1 MTQSASPAT
10 PELEFTPTSSRF
22 GRMFPSDLEAADWSD
37 PDLVRL
43 ALTMV
48 EGAQENADNCRIPA
62 AYTYFGQFVD
72 HDLTLDLVSSF
83 ERVIDLPSK
92 RNFRTAALELDSVY
106 GLGPAGSP
114 HFYEGRDRGLLR
126 LGMVKEPLESLGDLP
141 DLMFDLPRFDDHV
154 AVVADPRND
163 ENVFVNQIHV
173 ALCRLHNRF
182 YRSLRPGRDEAAA
195 FVEAQTRTRL
205 HYQHVVLNDYLPRI
219 VGRSVIR
226 DTAEN
231 GCRIYDPDGTAREAF
246 IPVEFSAAAFR
257 LGHAM
262 VREQYLI
269 NHYSDTDA
277 SLQPGVGVRPQPIDI
292 LADHMRGALPY
303 QDKLQLSRKSLIG
316 GPIRQRDVVDWSLML
331 GGSGQRSRCI
341 RPLLALP
348 LNRLPVRALNGDD
361 GARSLALRNL
371 MRGRSLRLADGRAA
385 AAHVASCLN
394 RDVREFLLEE
404 ASIWPQSLSVRFKG
418 STVPL
423 WYYVLR
429 EAEVRHRGTRL
440 GPLGARIVAETFVG
454 ILKKDE
460 RSILADNRDFK
471 PDPELLHRGRF
482 DLRALLK
489 AADFKVEP

>member
-10 PELEFTPTSSRF
+10 PELEFTPLSSRF
-22 GRMFPSDLEAADWSD
+22 GRMFHADLETADWSD
-37 PDLVRL
+37 WDLRRL
-43 ALTMV
+43 AIRMI
-48 EGAQENADNCRIPA
+48 EGGQQNADNCRIPA

-83 ERVIDLPSK
+83 ERAIDLPSK

-106 GLGPAGSP
+106 ALGPVGSP

-126 LGMVKEPLESLGDLP
+126 LGMVKEPLRSPGELP

-154 AVVADPRND
+154 AVIADPRND
-163 ENVFVNQIHV
+163 ENVFVNQLHV

-182 YRSLRPGRDEAAA
+182 YRALRAGRDEAAA
-195 FVEAQTRTRL
+195 FTEAQTRTRL
-205 HYQHVVLNDYLPRI
+205 HYQHVILHDYLPRI
-219 VGRSVIR
+219 VGRSVIHGIVDR
-226 DTAEN
+226 
-231 GCRIYDPDGTAREAF
+231 GRRIYDPDDVAREAF

-269 NHYSDTDA
+269 NRYPDTDA
-277 SLQPGVGVRPQPIDI
+277 ALLPAAGARPQPIDI
-292 LADHMRGALPY
+292 LAAQDLGALPY
-303 QDKLQLSRKSLIG
+303 QEGLQLSRISLIG

-331 GGSGQRSRCI
+331 GASGQRSRCI
-341 RPLLALP
+341 RPLLARPLAGLP
-348 LNRLPVRALNGDD
+348 ARTLNGDD
-361 GARSLALRNL
+361 AVSSLALRKL
-371 MRGRSLRLADGRAA
+371 MRGRRLGLPDGRAA
-385 AAHVASCLN
+385 AAYVASRLQ
-394 RDVREFLLEE
+394 RDNREFLLEE
-404 ASIWPQSLSVRFKG
+404 PSIWPQNLSDEFKG
-418 STVPL
+418 RTVPL

-429 EAEVRHRGTRL
+429 ESDVRHQGTRL

-454 ILKKDE
+454 ILQKDVH
-460 RSILADNRDFK
+460 SILTGNSSFK
-471 PDPELLHRGRF
+471 PDPDLLHRGRF